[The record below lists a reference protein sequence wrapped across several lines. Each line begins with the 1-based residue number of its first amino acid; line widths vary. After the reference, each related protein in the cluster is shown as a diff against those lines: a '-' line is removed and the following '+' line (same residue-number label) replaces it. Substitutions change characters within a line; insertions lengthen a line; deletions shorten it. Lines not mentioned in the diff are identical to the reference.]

1 MDLIM
6 NKKYKFKKKET
17 SIFINIWNLFQNLLI
32 LSFKKKKKM
41 KFNKFN
47 NPLSFSFL

>member
-6 NKKYKFKKKET
+6 NKKYKFKKRNFYFHKYMEFI
-17 SIFINIWNLFQNLLI
+17 SKFINSLFQN
-32 LSFKKKKKM
+32 KM

-47 NPLSFSFL
+47 NPLSDRRG